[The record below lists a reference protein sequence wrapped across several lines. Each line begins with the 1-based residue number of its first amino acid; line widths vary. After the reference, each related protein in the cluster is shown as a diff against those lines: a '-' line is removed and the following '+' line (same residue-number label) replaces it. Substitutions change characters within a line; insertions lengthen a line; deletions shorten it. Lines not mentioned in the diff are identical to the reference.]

1 MTNTI
6 KAKAICMSVNVA
18 YQGMNSMNINHIK
31 ENGYVRALLE
41 TSDDDGH
48 SSINVKFPIKDAP
61 RIGDTF
67 IIEVTPCK

>member
-1 MTNTI
+1 MTNTV
-6 KAKAICMSVNVA
+6 KAKAVCT
-18 YQGMNSMNINHIK
+18 SMNVVYQAINNMNISDIR

-41 TSDDDGH
+41 TTDDDGH
-48 SSINVKFPIKDAP
+48 SSINMKFPIKDAP

>member
-6 KAKAICMSVNVA
+6 KAKAVCTSANVVHQA
-18 YQGMNSMNINHIK
+18 INNTNISDIR

-48 SSINVKFPIKDAP
+48 SSINVKFPINDAP

-67 IIEVTPCK
+67 IIEVTPCR

>member
-1 MTNTI
+1 MTNPI
-6 KAKAICMSVNVA
+6 KAKAICMSVNVV
-18 YQGMNSMNINHIK
+18 YRDMNSMNINHIK

-41 TSDDDGH
+41 TGDDDGH

-67 IIEVTPCK
+67 IIEVTLCK